1 MWTQPGTVV
10 IAESRCAHCARGPS
24 AMCSIARTASPR
36 SWDIPRLRPLRQLQ
50 PPHQHLLLTRLLP
63 QLHCRSRA
71 RRAAAVLPS
80 PLSSA
85 FSPVSALSTTVS
97 TTRAS
102 FTSQFL
108 LPSLSPC
115 PPILVPGWSQCS
127 AFFLPASSFTALLRP
142 CARHKPEISVK
153 FRLIRLSHGVR
164 TVPSVRLSSSVSA
177 LCSCSTIFMFWTS
190 SASDSFGL

>member
-10 IAESRCAHCARGPS
+10 IAESRCAPCVRGPS
-24 AMCSIARTASPR
+24 AMFFIVRSAWPR
-36 SWDIPRLRPLRQLQ
+36 LWDILRLRPLRQLQ
-50 PPHQHLLLTRLLP
+50 RPRQHLRLTRLLP
-63 QLHCRSRA
+63 ELHCRSRA

-153 FRLIRLSHGVR
+153 FRLIRLSPGAR
-164 TVPSVRLSSSVSA
+164 SVPPLPLSSTLSA
-177 LCSCSTIFMFWTS
+177 LRSCST
-190 SASDSFGL
+190 L

>member
-10 IAESRCAHCARGPS
+10 IAESRCAPCARGPS
-24 AMCSIARTASPR
+24 AMFFIVRSAWPR
-36 SWDIPRLRPLRQLQ
+36 LWDILRLRPLRQLRR
-50 PPHQHLLLTRLLP
+50 PRQHLHLTRLLP
-63 QLHCRSRA
+63 LLRWLSRA

-80 PLSSA
+80 PLYSA
-85 FSPVSALSTTVS
+85 FSLVSALSTTVS

-102 FTSQFL
+102 FISQFL
-108 LPSLSPC
+108 LPSLSPY
-115 PPILVPGWSQCS
+115 PPISAPGSSQCS
-127 AFFLPASSFTALLRP
+127 AFFLPASSSTARLRP

-153 FRLIRLSHGVR
+153 FRLIRLSPGAR
-164 TVPSVRLSSSVSA
+164 TVPSGRSSLSVSA